1 MQTIDA
7 LIDRIARLEQRLE
20 EMESLRNENERLKNE
35 NERLKNE
42 NERLRNENE
51 RLRNENERLKKRI
64 EELEHA
70 LKQYADAKAAKK
82 PKFPLNY
89 SSQRNEPKENNKD
102 DNRQKKNNK
111 DNTRKKAGRK
121 PKETKPGQADLV
133 MDIFPEGVKKS
144 RCILRHEQFVW
155 RLIDHKAKYV
165 HYRIFATADAAELP
179 TIPGVRNVKSGY
191 GIEFMLMLAHHVYWL
206 GLSMD
211 KARELI
217 RFYTDVDIPKS
228 QVDSLLYQLANDWKD
243 EYENIAKRIAVAS
256 ILYIDETGW
265 KVGKKHCYTWVFGTF
280 ADVYYRCGVGRGK
293 DVLTEVLGEKFGGT
307 GVSDDYAAYDS
318 IFSKHQLCWA
328 HFLRKAIEL
337 MLRYPENKSYRRFY
351 MRLLLIYRRAKCY
364 REDRRLTTGRA
375 AKYLELQGEIM
386 KLCKRSGEEIVTEKQ
401 AEANG
406 WDKSWVTSVPE
417 ATMIRLQNELV
428 ERRECLFVFVENPAV
443 DGTNN
448 QSERDLRREAQV
460 RKSGNTSKSD
470 KGALRRATIISVFAS
485 LSRRIADV
493 TLTNILN
500 LTMTAQ
506 QLATSLFNIAKP
518 QETKLS

>member
-7 LIDRIARLEQRLE
+7 LIDRIGRLEQRLE
-20 EMESLRNENERLKNE
+20 EMESLRNENA
-35 NERLKNE
+35 
-42 NERLRNENE
+42 
-51 RLRNENERLKKRI
+51 RLKKRI
-64 EELEHA
+64 AELEQA

-102 DNRQKKNNK
+102 GKQNKK
-111 DNTRKKAGRK
+111 DNKRNKAGRK
-121 PKETKPGQADLV
+121 PKETKPGQADLAI
-133 MDIFPEGVKKS
+133 DIFPEGVKKS

-165 HYRIFATADAAELP
+165 HYRIFAPADAVELP
-179 TIPGVRNVKSGY
+179 MIPGVRNVKSGY
-191 GIEFMLMLAHHVYWL
+191 GIEFILMPAHHVYWL

-228 QVDSLLYQLANDWKD
+228 QVDSLLYQLAGDWKD

-318 IFSKHQLCWA
+318 VFSKHQLCWA

-351 MRLLLIYRRAKCY
+351 LRLLLIYRRAKRY
-364 REDRRLTTGRA
+364 REDRRLTTGRE
-375 AKYLELQGEIM
+375 AKSLELQAEIV

-406 WDKSWVTSVPE
+406 WDKSWITSVPE

-428 ERRECLFVFVENPAV
+428 ERCDCLFVFVENPAV

-518 QETKLS
+518 NDIKLSG